1 VPEAQKPVISSNAV
15 MPNFALTAQAT
26 ASVNAQT
33 QVPAEAARAIPVES
47 LAVEIATRA
56 KNGERRFD
64 IRLDPPELGRIDV
77 RLEIDHKGNTSTKL
91 IVERA
96 ETLDMLQR
104 DARNLEKALQS
115 AGLKTD
121 AGGLEFT
128 LRQDTQTQQNQ
139 PNAPQSPHRP
149 DVLQI
154 EEEVSA
160 QVALGNASLAAQLRG
175 GVDIRI

>member
-1 VPEAQKPVISSNAV
+1 
-15 MPNFALTAQAT
+15 
-26 ASVNAQT
+26 
-33 QVPAEAARAIPVES
+33 
-47 LAVEIATRA
+47 
-56 KNGERRFD
+56 
-64 IRLDPPELGRIDV
+64 
-77 RLEIDHKGNTSTKL
+77 LEIDHKGNTSTKL